1 MRRISLW
8 EAGVCLL
15 LLLGTAGCAA
25 EDQAPGYMET
35 HRMTDLEAPLDVN
48 DSLMSPVMQ
57 DVYDRSI
64 PEEVYSAE

>member
-15 LLLGTAGCAA
+15 LLLGIAGCTA

-35 HRMTDLEAPLDVN
+35 HRMTGLDAPMDRSG
-48 DSLMSPVMQ
+48 SLLSPVMQ